1 MGPDGRGRRRVTA
14 PPASISPSQRHRGFE
29 LRPGW
34 LRHPRVTS
42 LPLLPSGP
50 DGVRRPELRRSRP
63 STPST
68 PTRPERPDLGGEFDP
83 AVADCRCR
91 EPPAPRLARPRRVY
105 RQNGSGRG
113 LVRDDPPRYRTF
125 VRPSP

>member
-1 MGPDGRGRRRVTA
+1 MTA
-14 PPASISPSQRHRGFE
+14 HPASISPSQRHRGFQ

-34 LRHPRVTS
+34 LRHPRANS

-68 PTRPERPDLGGEFDP
+68 PTRP
-83 AVADCRCR
+83 
-91 EPPAPRLARPRRVY
+91 
-105 RQNGSGRG
+105 
-113 LVRDDPPRYRTF
+113 
-125 VRPSP
+125 